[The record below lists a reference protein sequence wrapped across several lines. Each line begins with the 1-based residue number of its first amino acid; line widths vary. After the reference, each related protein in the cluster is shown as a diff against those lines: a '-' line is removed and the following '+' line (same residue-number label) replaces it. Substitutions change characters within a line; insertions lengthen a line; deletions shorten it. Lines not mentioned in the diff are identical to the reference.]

1 MHPSTD
7 IQQQAREWTPD
18 MVTNFLEGIGLVKY
32 AQKFLDEE
40 INGTQLLTA
49 NREVFNDLGV
59 VSIID
64 CTKISV
70 LFRRELQGDD
80 GPSISL
86 EEFLK
91 STPKLS
97 QFKKVLTAAGIS
109 MWT

>member
-1 MHPSTD
+1 MCRY

-32 AQKFLDEE
+32 AQKFLDKE

-64 CTKISV
+64 CTKISDV
-70 LFRRELQGDD
+70 SCKEMMGH
-80 GPSISL
+80 
-86 EEFLK
+86 
-91 STPKLS
+91 
-97 QFKKVLTAAGIS
+97 QFHLRS
-109 MWT
+109 F